1 MNHLFKDTL
10 IKLFKNIDVILGTSN
25 INNTSINFY
34 EECITL
40 IDSDFLINYFT
51 DNFTDLFDDII
62 NMDSTKVNKG
72 LKSKLSCFLSKDII
86 NSIFSSRIVS
96 FNKLI
101 IWNYLLKLCEI
112 SLDYKPDERYIT
124 KVKSKLDYIDSMF
137 K

>member
-10 IKLFKNIDVILGTSN
+10 IKLCKNIDVILGTSN

-40 IDSDFLINYFT
+40 IDSDVLINYFT

-72 LKSKLSCFLSKDII
+72 LKNKLSCFLSKDII

>member
-10 IKLFKNIDVILGTSN
+10 IKLCKNIDVILGTSN

-40 IDSDFLINYFT
+40 IDSDVLINYFT